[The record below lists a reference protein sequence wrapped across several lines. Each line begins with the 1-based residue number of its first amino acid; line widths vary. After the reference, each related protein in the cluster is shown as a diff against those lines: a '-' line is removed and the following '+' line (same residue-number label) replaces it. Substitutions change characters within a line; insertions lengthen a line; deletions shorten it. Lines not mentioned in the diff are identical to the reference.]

1 MVEAPKHSLE
11 AKYSRYSVMVEN
23 GRKVLF
29 LTGAPLS
36 KSLGW
41 NEDELSASLQP
52 CFAEKCPGAKQRLP
66 SIEGAMPSWRALPL
80 VQPHLPTGLTQ
91 SSVESWSFRGHNGE
105 KNETSF
111 LSTSNLSCS
120 SSNPGA
126 SQSQQSPSCQSIREE
141 NLSQYYEHSFA
152 LHEDIPSSQILGPV
166 STAEE
171 SFLTEPEE
179 FSTAYTTNNDLE
191 TDDQVTRSK
200 LASGHLSD
208 LKDIPNAAYLHSI
221 NPQTMTVNLV
231 AGIISISEPRT
242 IKTRRGGRSVELV
255 EMLVGDDTRA
265 GFGINIWLNP
275 SYESNHS
282 RPQEDILRSTMLQLR
297 PRDIVLVKQVALSS
311 FKGNVYGQSLRRG
324 MTTMDLLYRSVVD
337 NVDRR
342 GAFGAKDLEEESI
355 GDLQILKLKRVKEWV
370 IQFVGAG
377 AQWPGVENRSK
388 AQRRKTRE
396 LEALP
401 TDTP

>member
-1 MVEAPKHSLE
+1 MVEI
-11 AKYSRYSVMVEN
+11 

-29 LTGAPLS
+29 LTGAPSS
-36 KSLGW
+36 KSLEW
-41 NEDELSASLQP
+41 VEDDLSASLQP
-52 CFAEKCPGAKQRLP
+52 CFAEDCPGSKQRPP
-66 SIEGAMPSWRALPL
+66 SIEGAIPSWRALPL
-80 VQPHLPTGLTQ
+80 VQSHLPTGLTQ
-91 SSVESWSFRGHNGE
+91 SSVKSWSFQGHDGE
-105 KNETSF
+105 KDETSF
-111 LSTSNLSCS
+111 LSTSNLSYS
-120 SSNPGA
+120 SSSPGA
-126 SQSQQSPSCQSIREE
+126 SQSQQSPSCQYTKEE

-152 LHEDIPSSQILGPV
+152 LHEDIPSSQILDPS
-166 STAEE
+166 STAGVE

-179 FSTAYTTNNDLE
+179 FSTAYTTNNDFK

-200 LASGHLSD
+200 LASSYLSD

-242 IKTRRGGRSVELV
+242 IKTRRGGRSVELI

-265 GFGINIWLNP
+265 GFGINIWLTP
-275 SYESNHS
+275 SYENNHS
-282 RPQEDILRSTMLQLR
+282 RSQEDNLRSNTLQLR

-324 MTTMDLLYRSVVD
+324 MTTMYLLYRSVVD

-342 GAFGAKDLEEESI
+342 GAFRAKDLEEESI
-355 GDLQILKLKRVKEWV
+355 GDLQILKLKRVKNWV
-370 IQFVGAG
+370 TQFVGAG
-377 AQWPGVENRSK
+377 AQWPGGDNKSK
-388 AQRRKTRE
+388 AQSRRIRQ

>member
-66 SIEGAMPSWRALPL
+66 SIEGAIPSWRALPL

-166 STAEE
+166 STAGEE

-179 FSTAYTTNNDLE
+179 FSTAFTTKNDFE

-265 GFGINIWLNP
+265 GFGINIWLTP

-282 RPQEDILRSTMLQLR
+282 RPQEDILWSTMLQLR

-342 GAFGAKDLEEESI
+342 GAYGAKDLKEESI
-355 GDLQILKLKRVKEWV
+355 GDIQILKLKRVKEWV

-377 AQWPGVENRSK
+377 
-388 AQRRKTRE
+388 E

>member
-1 MVEAPKHSLE
+1 MVKAPKHSLE
-11 AKYSRYSVMVEN
+11 AKYSVMVEI

-29 LTGAPLS
+29 LTGVPFS
-36 KSLGW
+36 KSLEW

-52 CFAEKCPGAKQRLP
+52 CFAEDCPGSKQRSP
-66 SIEGAMPSWRALPL
+66 STEGAIPSWRALPL

-91 SSVESWSFRGHNGE
+91 SSVESWSFRGHSGE

-120 SSNPGA
+120 SSSHGA
-126 SQSQQSPSCQSIREE
+126 SQSQQSPSCQSIRED

-152 LHEDIPSSQILGPV
+152 LHEDIPSSQILGPA
-166 STAEE
+166 STAGDE

-179 FSTAYTTNNDLE
+179 FSTAYTTNNHVE
-191 TDDQVTRSK
+191 TDDQMTRSK

-231 AGIISISEPRT
+231 AGIISISQPRT

-265 GFGINIWLNP
+265 GFGINIWLTP

-282 RPQEDILRSTMLQLR
+282 RSQEDVLRRNTLRLR

-324 MTTMDLLYRSVVD
+324 MTTIDLLYRSVVD
-337 NVDRR
+337 NIDRR
-342 GAFGAKDLEEESI
+342 GAFVSKDLEEESI
-355 GDLQILKLKRVKEWV
+355 GDLQILKLKRVRDWV

-377 AQWPGVENRSK
+377 AQWLGVDNRSK
-388 AQRRKTRE
+388 AQSRKIRQ

-401 TDTP
+401 NDTP